1 MKLNIYYKLEAL
13 LIKMKIIKQ
22 VNIKTHKTCIINQEN
37 LSVYEKGV
45 QSDEFRKHAKDRLQL
60 VSPKFPN
67 QQVAS
72 EEEKRMLCL

>member
-37 LSVYEKGV
+37 SVYEKGV
-45 QSDEFRKHAKDRLQL
+45 QSDEFRKHAKD
-60 VSPKFPN
+60 K
-67 QQVAS
+67 
-72 EEEKRMLCL
+72 